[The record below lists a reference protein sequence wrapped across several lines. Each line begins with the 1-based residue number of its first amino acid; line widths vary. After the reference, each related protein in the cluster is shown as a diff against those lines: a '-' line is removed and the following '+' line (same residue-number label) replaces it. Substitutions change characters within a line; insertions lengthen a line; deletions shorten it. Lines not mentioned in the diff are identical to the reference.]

1 MTEFSAWVKCSFLF
15 SLISAL
21 IKSLVFSYCRV
32 RGLSQE
38 SKRLLSGWSP
48 ELSPLTIKGRI
59 SEPQH
64 PEKVNEKGMEASH
77 WENFWQWTDLL
88 QPNHYTATGSC
99 GQVKDANVL
108 SNHCGAMKEPGEK
121 VICINCSCG
130 TCGNVLNVGVLVQL
144 TSAMF
149 PALLE
154 GFTRLLHAHLKQI
167 TSMQIHTVQSHETT
181 LYVGSRTYLPWALS
195 HP

>member
-1 MTEFSAWVKCSFLF
+1 MLVCLVCELFLIVTEHIALGLEATIRATVIVISIRYLSKVRFLIVCDHLR
-15 SLISAL
+15 LISHDQL
-21 IKSLVFSYCRV
+21 
-32 RGLSQE
+32 
-38 SKRLLSGWSP
+38 
-48 ELSPLTIKGRI
+48 
-59 SEPQH
+59 
-64 PEKVNEKGMEASH
+64 
-77 WENFWQWTDLL
+77 
-88 QPNHYTATGSC
+88 
-99 GQVKDANVL
+99 
-108 SNHCGAMKEPGEK
+108 GEK

-130 TCGNVLNVGVLVQL
+130 TCGNVLNVGVPVQL

-181 LYVGSRTYLPWALS
+181 LYVGSRTSLPWALS